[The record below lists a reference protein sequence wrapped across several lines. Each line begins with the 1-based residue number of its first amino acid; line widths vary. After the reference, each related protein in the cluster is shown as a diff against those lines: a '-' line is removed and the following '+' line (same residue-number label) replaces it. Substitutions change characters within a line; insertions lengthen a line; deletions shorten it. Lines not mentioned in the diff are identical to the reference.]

1 MLPTT
6 RIRQALVPA
15 SQLTSV
21 LDGSLLGVDVRPLLL
36 HVLHGLQDAGID
48 RVIVVLG
55 VGVEKLVELV
65 QAESFPRMI
74 VKFIWGVEFNWG
86 STYANNV
93 MTARSAFEGDEP
105 LLIVRAD
112 YLFDWRLLHKMARC
126 AFTST
131 VDAFALIDSAP
142 ETLEWVT
149 GAHCKAYCKGGHC
162 NALVKVQRG
171 IGDCIERIGHRL
183 DAYDALQ
190 VGIYVCRPIIFAEMS
205 KLLVEHK
212 FCTVSDAMQSLASVG
227 RLRHVDVDEL
237 VCNKHWFGHEV
248 MQSALMADSPGSS
261 TSPDAALRTTDSAPP
276 EVSSQAAAMTAMQPA
291 IRAALSLLFGSSDSC
306 SRSPFSRSPVQ
317 RSAVADASAV
327 PMYTLGIELGSGSTG
342 VVHQATK
349 PSQLPTSPI
358 STHRTPSDEVVADLA
373 LPAGSSTAGS
383 GALGSSQSAPCRL
396 RAPRSKMSSA
406 TLSSGSSCS
415 SGSSGELPTV
425 SGVSGRQG
433 GLGGQGAG
441 LPPRTSLSPT
451 PEASTHGC
459 LGAWGGGLSGNCGGG
474 GAGGGVSSDGGG
486 AFLKHSSG
494 GGFAC
499 PPGGFGQRAATFL
512 PPASS
517 SAGGGAASEAQAATS
532 GGLPDGNEPSSDAG
546 HLAVKVVRKGQVRA
560 QTALWEVHV
569 LRCLKGHRHV
579 VKLIDVVDV
588 VDTCYMIME
597 RITGPDLS
605 RHISEQPGAV
615 LGERHAQKIFCQLLD
630 ALRHAHAAGFV
641 HCDVKPANVRLHPR
655 LEYHTLHA
663 VLLDWGYARRIGD
676 QSEPITQGSPAYAAP
691 EQLTGYSTDGVSARA
706 SLRPAVDVW
715 SLGATLCEM
724 LSGAPPFGGRD
735 FERLKANVLGLHF
748 VASACSIRPGSAA
761 RDLMDSML
769 QIHPTDRASLPDCC
783 VHEWVQGCGELPA
796 PSDVLLGLQ
805 CDDCEGPESTST
817 RGLTKLKSAAGLMR
831 WLPGGTGAP
840 AGSRTLGLA
849 IYIVLCGAALLWT
862 QGGPAVGNSGTVQF
876 VLAEEG

>member
-1 MLPTT
+1 MPT
-6 RIRQALVPA
+6 IRQALVPA

-36 HVLHGLQDAGID
+36 HVLHGLQDAGIE

-171 IGDCIERIGHRL
+171 MGDCIERIGHRL

-190 VGIYVCRPIIFAEMS
+190 VGIYVCRPVIFAEMS

-227 RLRHVDVDEL
+227 RLRHIDVDEL

-248 MQSALMADSPGSS
+248 MQSALMEHSPGSS
-261 TSPDAALRTTDSAPP
+261 TSADAALRTTDSAPP

-291 IRAALSLLFGSSDSC
+291 IRAALALLFGRSDSY
-306 SRSPFSRSPVQ
+306 SRSPVQ

-349 PSQLPTSPI
+349 PSQSPQSSI
-358 STHRTPSDEVVADLA
+358 KTHRQPSEELAADLA
-373 LPAGSSTAGS
+373 LPAGSSAAGS
-383 GALGSSQSAPCRL
+383 GAPGSSLSAPCRL
-396 RAPRSKMSSA
+396 RASRSKTSSA

-415 SGSSGELPTV
+415 SGSSGELPTISGV
-425 SGVSGRQG
+425 ISGVSGRLG
-433 GLGGQGAG
+433 GLGEQGG

-451 PEASTHGC
+451 PEAPPRGG
-459 LGAWGGGLSGNCGGG
+459 LGAWGGGLSVNCGGG
-474 GAGGGVSSDGGG
+474 GAGGASSDVGGT
-486 AFLKHSSG
+486 FMRHSSG
-494 GGFAC
+494 GSFAC

-517 SAGGGAASEAQAATS
+517 SAGGGATSEAQAATS
-532 GGLPDGNEPSSDAG
+532 GGMPDGYEPSSDTG

-569 LRCLKGHRHV
+569 LRCLKGHRHI

-597 RITGPDLS
+597 RVTGPDLS

-615 LGERHAQKIFCQLLD
+615 LVERHAQKIFCQLLD
-630 ALRHAHAAGFV
+630 ALRHAHAVGFV

-655 LEYHTLHA
+655 LEYHSLHA

-691 EQLTGYSTDGVSARA
+691 EQLTGYSTDGVCARA

-748 VASACSIRPGSAA
+748 VASACTIRPGSAA
-761 RDLMDSML
+761 RDLMDAML

-783 VHEWVQGCGELPA
+783 VHAWVQGCGELPP
-796 PSDVLLGLQ
+796 PSDILLGLQ
-805 CDDCEGPESTST
+805 CDDCEGPENTST
-817 RGLTKLKSAAGLMR
+817 RGLTKLKSATGLMR
-831 WLPGGTGAP
+831 WLPGGLGTGAP
-840 AGSRTLGLA
+840 ASRTLGLA

-862 QGGPAVGNSGTVQF
+862 QSGPAVGNSGVQF

>member
-1 MLPTT
+1 M
-6 RIRQALVPA
+6 PA

-36 HVLHGLQDAGID
+36 HVLHGLQDAGIE

-112 YLFDWRLLHKMARC
+112 YLFDWRLLHKMAGC

-349 PSQLPTSPI
+349 PSQSPTSPI
-358 STHRTPSDEVVADLA
+358 STHRKPSDEVVADLA

-433 GLGGQGAG
+433 GLGG
-441 LPPRTSLSPT
+441 
-451 PEASTHGC
+451 H
-459 LGAWGGGLSGNCGGG
+459 GG
-474 GAGGGVSSDGGG
+474 GASPAHLLVSYPGSFDAWWPGSLGGGT
-486 AFLKHSSG
+486 LRQLWRRWRRRRRE
-494 GGFAC
+494 
-499 PPGGFGQRAATFL
+499 QRWRRSL
-512 PPASS
+512 PEAQQRWRLRLSARRFWPASRHVP
-517 SAGGGAASEAQAATS
+517 AARF
-532 GGLPDGNEPSSDAG
+532 
-546 HLAVKVVRKGQVRA
+546 VVSRRR
-560 QTALWEVHV
+560 
-569 LRCLKGHRHV
+569 RCLR
-579 VKLIDVVDV
+579 
-588 VDTCYMIME
+588 
-597 RITGPDLS
+597 
-605 RHISEQPGAV
+605 GA
-615 LGERHAQKIFCQLLD
+615 GSDI
-630 ALRHAHAAGFV
+630 G
-641 HCDVKPANVRLHPR
+641 RL
-655 LEYHTLHA
+655 
-663 VLLDWGYARRIGD
+663 ARR
-676 QSEPITQGSPAYAAP
+676 Q
-691 EQLTGYSTDGVSARA
+691 
-706 SLRPAVDVW
+706 
-715 SLGATLCEM
+715 
-724 LSGAPPFGGRD
+724 
-735 FERLKANVLGLHF
+735 
-748 VASACSIRPGSAA
+748 
-761 RDLMDSML
+761 
-769 QIHPTDRASLPDCC
+769 
-783 VHEWVQGCGELPA
+783 
-796 PSDVLLGLQ
+796 
-805 CDDCEGPESTST
+805 
-817 RGLTKLKSAAGLMR
+817 
-831 WLPGGTGAP
+831 
-840 AGSRTLGLA
+840 
-849 IYIVLCGAALLWT
+849 
-862 QGGPAVGNSGTVQF
+862 
-876 VLAEEG
+876 